1 MRLDKPTILVSVA
14 SLFYAIKKTIQQIVD
29 PFDTDEFRRNCP
41 APPGCSHRLHC
52 CRRGSLP
59 PKFECGIWTHDA
71 EVSPQLR
78 ELVEMGLNDC
88 DVLNWP
94 REAIA
99 PKDRELSALWDPLP
113 PPGYSPFEL
122 INKLKRPADVDPI
135 TFMIE
140 ELRKMTLT
148 ERYYMVE
155 YIGGREVRK
164 WLESDE
170 FTARKTLVPKYSVD
184 EILEFLNVIDGT
196 ITLRYIQ
203 RLYEIEYVRRFR
215 PYETSF
221 LVSQLKRGLKPFRY
235 GSPAYIYLRTQ
246 CPARLPDVPKLRVH
260 PKTTYSRIF
269 EFKETHPLNHIY
281 VAFGRTPHHLYCC
294 PMQITLLDFA
304 VLLSAL
310 TPVGRQCVC
319 EFYNKHG
326 RIPSVLYWTW
336 VTGAKCSQTGF
347 EAHKVSPFGRART
360 LDCFAASIPMNRAQ
374 VRNVSCIVGCGS
386 NIAMQGNLRL
396 DDFHHPFE
404 WVFPNLLET
413 CTTLLFTHSE
423 WSATGPNYTSYRIER
438 GPVSGTYSPTTGQND
453 VTTCGMLGSNWTSL
467 VSCDNQVY
475 YRVSRDGVVRDIPLT
490 RYPTHADLNSEE
502 LRQAVEQAFAPGAS
516 ATSNAVEGESLLS
529 NPALSSVGPAR
540 D

>member
-1 MRLDKPTILVSVA
+1 MPDKPTILSLVA
-14 SLFYAIKKTIQQIVD
+14 SLFSAIKKTIQQIVD

-41 APPGCSHRLHC
+41 APSGYSHRLHC

-71 EVSPQLR
+71 EVLPQLR

-94 REAIA
+94 REALA
-99 PKDRELSALWDPLP
+99 STDRELSALWDPLP

-135 TFMIE
+135 TFMIDQ
-140 ELRKMTLT
+140 LIKMTSV
-148 ERYYMVE
+148 ERYYKVE
-155 YIGGREVRK
+155 YICGQEVRR

-170 FTARKTLVPKYSVD
+170 LTAYKTLVPKYSAD
-184 EILEFLNVIDGT
+184 EILTLLNVVDGT
-196 ITLRYIQ
+196 VVLRYIQ
-203 RLYEIEYVRRFR
+203 RVYEIEYVRRFR

-221 LVSQLKRGLKPFRY
+221 LVSQFKRGLKPFRY
-235 GSPAYIYLRTQ
+235 GSPPYIYMRTH

-269 EFKETHPLNHIY
+269 EFTETHPLNHVY
-281 VAFGRTPHHLYCC
+281 VAFGNTPHHLYCC
-294 PMQITLLDFA
+294 PMRITLLDFA

-336 VTGAKCSQTGF
+336 VSGATCSQTGF
-347 EAHKVSPFGRART
+347 EVHKISLFGRART
-360 LDCFAASIPMNRAQ
+360 LDCFAARIPMNRSQ
-374 VRNVSCIVGCGS
+374 VRNVYCEVGCGP
-386 NIAMQGNLRL
+386 NIIMRGNLRL
-396 DDFHHPFE
+396 DDFHDPFE
-404 WVFPNLLET
+404 WVLPNLLET
-413 CTTLLFTHSE
+413 CTTLSFTNLE
-423 WSATGPNYTSYRIER
+423 WSATGPDFMGHRIER
-438 GPVSGTYSPTTGQND
+438 GHVSGTYRPTTGLND
-453 VTTCGMLGSNWTSL
+453 ITKCGFFGSNWTSL

-490 RYPTHADLNSEE
+490 RYPTHDDLNSEE
-502 LRQAVEQAFAPGAS
+502 LRRAVDQAFAP
-516 ATSNAVEGESLLS
+516 TVNAAERTVEGESLLS
-529 NPALSSVGPAR
+529 NPALSGAGPAQN
-540 D
+540 

>member
-1 MRLDKPTILVSVA
+1 MKQT
-14 SLFYAIKKTIQQIVD
+14 VD
-29 PFDTDEFRRNCP
+29 PFGTDEFRHNCP
-41 APPGCSHRLHC
+41 APSGYSHRLHC

-78 ELVEMGLNDC
+78 ELVRLGLNDC

-94 REAIA
+94 REALA
-99 PKDRELSALWDPLP
+99 STDCELAALWDPLP

-135 TFMIE
+135 TFMIDK
-140 ELRKMTLT
+140 LIKATSV
-148 ERYYMVE
+148 ERYYKVK
-155 YIGGREVRK
+155 YVCGQEVRE
-164 WLESDE
+164 WLNWHVPDACS
-170 FTARKTLVPKYSVD
+170 ALVPKHSVGD
-184 EILEFLNVIDGT
+184 ILDFLHVVDGT
-196 ITLRYIQ
+196 ATLRYIQ

-221 LVSQLKRGLKPFRY
+221 LVSQLKRGLKPFKY
-235 GSPAYIYLRTQ
+235 GSPAYIYMRTQ
-246 CPARLPDVPKLRVH
+246 CPARLPEVPKLRLH
-260 PKTTYSRIF
+260 PRTTYSRIF

-336 VTGAKCSQTGF
+336 VMGATCSQTGF
-347 EAHKVSPFGRART
+347 EVHRISPFGRART
-360 LDCFAASIPMNRAQ
+360 LGCFAARIPMNRSQ
-374 VRNVSCIVGCGS
+374 VRNVRCKVGCAS
-386 NIAMQGNLRL
+386 NIVMRGNLHL
-396 DDFHHPFE
+396 DDFHDPFE
-404 WVFPNLLET
+404 WVLPDLLET
-413 CTTLLFTHSE
+413 CTALSFISTE
-423 WSATGPNYTSYRIER
+423 WSATGPDFMGHRIER
-438 GPVSGTYSPTTGQND
+438 GHVSGTYRPTTGSND
-453 VTTCGMLGSNWTSL
+453 ITRCGMCGSNWASL

-490 RYPTHADLNSEE
+490 RYPTHSDLNSEE
-502 LRQAVEQAFAPGAS
+502 LQRAIEQAFAPSAS
-516 ATSNAVEGESLLS
+516 AIGHTVEGESPLS
-529 NPALSSVGPAR
+529 NPALSGVGSAR